1 MEFSRKLP
9 STIDLAEALVAVY
22 IENFHK
28 QAVEAKL
35 KLAIE
40 LHVFY
45 SYISV
50 SSDFFLQN

>member
-1 MEFSRKLP
+1 MRFSRKLP
-9 STIDLAEALVAVY
+9 STIDLAEALVAVNF
-22 IENFHK
+22 ENFRK

-40 LHVFY
+40 LHVFCPI
-45 SYISV
+45 ISA